1 MRRFDL
7 RVLGS
12 RDTKLSL
19 NKFVMNDYEL
29 QENLLRLIHCQTPSD
44 DESPT
49 LEDNIQQHLAH
60 LISEN
65 QYLQQQL
72 NQSKQREKQLI
83 QEKSNLKAEYEQ
95 LRDQKNFLGIL
106 LQQIA
111 DGVMIVSR
119 TGKIHY
125 INEAALRLLG
135 HPVEELQD
143 YHWGYPISNGKTEIT
158 LHRPHQTPIIAQLR
172 VAEITWDHH
181 RAYLVSLR
189 DVTEE
194 RQYQAKLEE
203 SEVRFRL
210 VANTAPVLI
219 WMTNNQGKLT
229 FVNHE
234 WLNLTGQCSWGKIG
248 SKWLKL
254 IHPDDFAYYW
264 RVYHQAIADRT
275 RFQIQFRLQHPQK
288 GYQWLLSRGVPR
300 FTQEGEFLGF
310 IGSCVDISEHKQ
322 LEEELLKVTQAVACS
337 GEAIAILGKNEQ
349 LIYQNPAFDGLFGY
363 SMDEINHL
371 GGIHRIFSKK
381 DQDRLHQAL
390 TTLHRQD
397 NTWYGELTFKGFKS
411 KKQQINL
418 HADKIIHPDGYLI
431 GLVLIATDISQRK
444 QAEDQLKQAN
454 YQLKNS
460 VRQLERTNHE
470 IAKLSTI
477 VELLQGC
484 FKLEEAHQ
492 VLKQQIP
499 QLFGQFSGG
508 LFLQNPE
515 NTLLETL
522 IHWGEDFYGETALSP
537 HDCWSLRRS
546 GPHWSLDPHYL
557 SCPHQHH
564 QPPYD
569 LETLCLPL
577 SARGETLGMLYLSV
591 KQQKK
596 PLLDENKRKFCQM
609 VAENISIALSNLK
622 LREQLKQESIRDP
635 LTHLYNRRYLEA
647 SLEQEIARS
656 KRKKQPLS
664 VIMIDIDYFKRINDN
679 FCHAAGDIVLKKIGA
694 FLLQNTRNSDIACR
708 FGGEELTLIFPETSL
723 EQAKS
728 RAEQL
733 REALKQ
739 LTFEFQNQSLGE
751 ITASFGLASFPENG
765 ETWQDVLHIADLA
778 LCCAKESGRDCVM
791 SAEMSLNHLTMLS

>member
-1 MRRFDL
+1 
-7 RVLGS
+7 
-12 RDTKLSL
+12 
-19 NKFVMNDYEL
+19 MNDYDV
-29 QENLLRLIHCQTPSD
+29 QDNLLRLIHRQTPSD

-49 LEDNIQQHLAH
+49 LEGNLQQYLAN

-65 QYLQQQL
+65 QHLKQQL
-72 NQSKQREKQLI
+72 NQSKQREQQLI
-83 QEKSNLKAEYEQ
+83 QEKLGLTTEYEQ
-95 LRDQKNFLGIL
+95 LKDQKNFLGIL

-119 TGKIHY
+119 KGNIHY
-125 INEAALRLLG
+125 INEAASRLLG
-135 HPVEELQD
+135 RPVEELQD
-143 YHWGYPISNGKTEIT
+143 YYWGCPISNGKTEIL
-158 LHRPHQTPIIAQLR
+158 LHRPDQTSIIAQLR

-181 RAYLVSLR
+181 CAYLVSLR

-194 RQYQAKLEE
+194 KQYQAKLEE
-203 SEVRFRL
+203 SDLRFRL
-210 VANTAPVLI
+210 VADTAPVLI
-219 WMTNNQGKLT
+219 WMTDHQGKLT

-234 WLNLTGQCSWGKIG
+234 WLHLTGQKAWGKIG

-264 RVYHQAIADRT
+264 QVYHQAIADQT

-300 FTQEGEFLGF
+300 LTPEGEFLGF

-337 GEAIAILGKNEQ
+337 GEAIAILGKNEG

-363 SMDEINHL
+363 SREEINHL
-371 GGIHRIFSKK
+371 GGIHCIFSKK
-381 DQDRLHQAL
+381 DQDKLHQVLA
-390 TTLHRQD
+390 TLHHTK
-397 NTWYGELTFKGFKS
+397 NTWYGELTFKRFNG
-411 KKQQINL
+411 KKQQIHL
-418 HADKIIHPDGYLI
+418 HVDKITHPDGYLI
-431 GLVLIATDISQRK
+431 GLVVMATDISQRK
-444 QAEDQLKQAN
+444 QAEAQLKQAN
-454 YQLKNS
+454 RELKNS
-460 VRQLERTNHE
+460 VRQLERTNQE
-470 IAKLSTI
+470 IARLSTM

-484 FKLEEAHQ
+484 FKLEEAYQ

-499 QLFGQFSGG
+499 QLFAQFSGG
-508 LFLQNPE
+508 IFLQNSE
-515 NTLLETL
+515 NTFLEAL
-522 IHWGEDFYGETALSP
+522 IHWGEDFYSEIALSAQ
-537 HDCWSLRRS
+537 DCWGLRRS
-546 GPHWSLDPHYL
+546 SLHWSLNPHYL
-557 SCPHQHH
+557 PCPHQHH
-564 QPPYD
+564 QPPYEM
-569 LETLCLPL
+569 ETLCLPL

-591 KQQKK
+591 KKHKK
-596 PLLDENKRKFCQM
+596 PLLDENRLKFCQM

-656 KRKKQPLS
+656 KRKNQSLS

-679 FCHAAGDIVLKKIGA
+679 FCHAAGDIVLRKLGE
-694 FLLQNTRNSDIACR
+694 FLRQNTRSSDIACR

-723 EQAKS
+723 EQAKN

-733 REALKQ
+733 REAIKQ
-739 LTFEFQNQSLGE
+739 LTFEFQNQSLGK
-751 ITASFGLASFPENG
+751 ITASFGLASFPEYG

-778 LCCAKESGRDCVM
+778 LYCAKESGRDRVV
-791 SAEMSLNHLTMLS
+791 SAEMILNHLTV